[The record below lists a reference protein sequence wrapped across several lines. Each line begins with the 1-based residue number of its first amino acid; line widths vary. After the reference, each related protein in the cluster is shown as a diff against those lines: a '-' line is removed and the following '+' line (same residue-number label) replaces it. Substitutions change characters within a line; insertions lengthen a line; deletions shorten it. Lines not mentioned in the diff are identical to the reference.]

1 MSNASFE
8 GYPGTFISLPLFALL
23 YTFILYLLYR
33 PCPSFPLGSD
43 QKEELVDLVRSG
55 LEAKRDYPREAK
67 RDRRCHL
74 QQHPRKQSDTPCMPS
89 VNRWD
94 SVFAAMFNVIRQ
106 TLAQRPWR
114 ATPGAR
120 NGEGRMDES
129 WPCP

>member
-55 LEAKRDYPREAK
+55 LEAKRDYPREVK